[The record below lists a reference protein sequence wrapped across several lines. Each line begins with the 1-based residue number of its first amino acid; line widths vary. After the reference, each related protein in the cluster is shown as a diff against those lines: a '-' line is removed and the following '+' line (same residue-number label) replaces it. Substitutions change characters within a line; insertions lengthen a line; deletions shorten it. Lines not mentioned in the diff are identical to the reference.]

1 MNGIKK
7 VGVNGFGRI
16 GRYFTR
22 LSLQNPNLDVVA
34 VNDLA
39 DIKTLAHL
47 FKYDSIHGGLKE
59 EFTIEGNQMI
69 FSNGK
74 KIVFTQEKEV
84 SKEYEEVKNQV
95 NGKFYILK
103 NGYYPILEIRKSY
116 RDGNKPSFIIYYK
129 NGQIECEKYYKDD
142 THQRWK

>member
-7 VGVNGFGRI
+7 VGVNGFGRL

-47 FKYDSIHGGLKE
+47 FKYDSVHGGLKE
-59 EFTIEGNQMI
+59 EFTIDGNKMI

-74 KIVFTQEKEV
+74 TIH
-84 SKEYEEVKNQV
+84 
-95 NGKFYILK
+95 
-103 NGYYPILEIRKSY
+103 R
-116 RDGNKPSFIIYYK
+116 
-129 NGQIECEKYYKDD
+129 
-142 THQRWK
+142 